1 MNIKLK
7 YGNVKKFDGLISL
20 SVIFCSNMSRCKKE
34 QQKLSVKEFESI
46 YNLLKELNSLS
57 NNVEELN
64 SFIEKKISKLYS
76 LEDLY
81 EECAKISKDIE
92 LETEQLQMFFNC
104 IPNTLYDEKIVSIDI
119 QAFYFD
125 KIGNKFEIAFD
136 IWKIHSILFVTL
148 ELF

>member
-1 MNIKLK
+1 MSIKLK
-7 YGNVKKFDGLISL
+7 YGKVEKFDGLINL

-46 YNLLKELNSLS
+46 YDLLKELNSLS

-64 SFIEKKISKLYS
+64 LWIDKKTTLLYDY
-76 LEDLY
+76 EDLY
-81 EECAKISKDIE
+81 EEDAYISKFTEIE
-92 LETEQLQMFFNC
+92 SDKLTLFFNC
-104 IPNTLYDEKIVSIDI
+104 IPNSLCNEKIVSIDI

-136 IWKIHSILFVTL
+136 I
-148 ELF
+148 